1 MEAVVKSPCE
11 AVMQAAKHILEDG
24 HETSPR
30 GMKTKEIL
38 NFTVQINEPTRLP
51 LVVPGRGLTDFIGA
65 AEAVQLI
72 GQFSDPD
79 WMVSTVKAFD
89 QFRDGNILW
98 GAYGIRVY
106 GMLDELV
113 KLLRED
119 PSSRQAVL
127 SIYHSP
133 TDLGRGKKDT
143 PCTLTLQFL
152 LRDGYLHG
160 RGSMRS
166 NDVWLGLPYDL
177 VQFISITGAIA
188 AALDVKVGTYTHTV
202 GSMHVY
208 ERHYEMLEEITSG
221 EPDDFEIHESL
232 FMSRP
237 IEDITRD
244 CRLMVMNPE
253 AIDVTVLSDYEKWLM
268 EAVNP

>member
-11 AVMQAAKHILEDG
+11 AVISAASHILEHG
-24 HETSPR
+24 QEIAPR
-30 GMKTKEIL
+30 GFKTKEIL

-51 LVVPGRGLTDFIGA
+51 LVVPGRGLNDFIGA

-79 WMVSTVKAFD
+79 WMVSVVEAFD

-98 GAYGIRVY
+98 GAYGPRVY
-106 GMLDELV
+106 GMIDEIV
-113 KLLRED
+113 KLLRDD

-127 SIYHSP
+127 SIFHAP

-188 AALDVKVGTYTHTV
+188 AALDINVGTYTHTV

-208 ERHYEMLEEITSG
+208 ERHYKVLEDLISY
-221 EPDDFEIHESL
+221 EPDDYEIHESL
-232 FMSRP
+232 FTSRP
-237 IEDITRD
+237 IEEITRD
-244 CRLMVMNPE
+244 CRLMVTNPDQVDE
-253 AIDVTVLSDYEKWLM
+253 SILSDYEKWLM